1 MARTAILLMLPL
13 GTLSFTHFSAQNCQ
27 TQRRFRRRVCSSVDR
42 RTLTFPW
49 SSIASRLRKPICLAT
64 IKDGIVSPVEQ
75 GDEGTTLLAPQV
87 TIGTTMLSTDTETQR
102 DKPLGPQQQLSKWLQ
117 NSIFLG
123 IEPTPE
129 IWAIVTIYFVEGA
142 LGLALLARTYL
153 LKDELHLGPA
163 ELSALTGLFSIPW
176 TIKPL
181 YGFLS
186 DGLPLFGYRRRSYL
200 VLAGLI
206 GCLSYAALG
215 ANFWNVLDGSSGDTT
230 LLVQG
235 SMLAFVV
242 SSACIAFSDV
252 VADGIVVQRTRDS
265 SDPKVAG
272 GLQSLC
278 WGSAAVGGLLSAYFS
293 GSLLEIMSPRQVL
306 GITAILPFLVAAI
319 SFLIDEKPIT
329 LSPDG
334 TESGNLPVKSQIDA
348 LWSAI
353 KQPAIWKPAL
363 FLFLWQST
371 PTSDGAFFYFL
382 TNDLG
387 MGPEFLGRV
396 RLVTSVAGL
405 LGVWAY
411 QKYLRTVSIRDVWYR
426 LHTSSRMPC
435 LLISFFACLGA
446 YSGYPVLVVNFINT
460 PRSFYA
466 VVDYSYKQ
474 GAGYS

>member
-1 MARTAILLMLPL
+1 MKNAILMLLPAAVFSLTPL
-13 GTLSFTHFSAQNCQ
+13 TLHRSYSSHTRFSINKRKRLHHFSAFPDAPEMIGLFATVKDDRTSVEQEDEE
-27 TQRRFRRRVCSSVDR
+27 TMARVQQINIPQS
-42 RTLTFPW
+42 
-49 SSIASRLRKPICLAT
+49 AN
-64 IKDGIVSPVEQ
+64 PVETVEKED
-75 GDEGTTLLAPQV
+75 GGLKVQV
-87 TIGTTMLSTDTETQR
+87 T
-102 DKPLGPQQQLSKWLQ
+102 KWLK

-123 IEPTPE
+123 IDPTPE

-186 DGLPLFGYRRRSYL
+186 DGVPLFGYRRRSYL

-206 GCLSYAALG
+206 GCLSYIALG
-215 ANFWNVLDGSSGDTT
+215 ANFWNVLDGTNGDTS

-235 SMLAFVV
+235 SMFAFII

-265 SDPKVAG
+265 SDPLVAG

-306 GITAILPFLVAAI
+306 GLTAVLPFLVAAI
-319 SFLIDEKPIT
+319 SFLIDEKPIST
-329 LSPDG
+329 SPG
-334 TESGNLPVKSQIDA
+334 TTDNQSPSVKNQIDA

-353 KQPAIWKPAL
+353 KQPAIWKPVL

-387 MGPEFLGRV
+387 MGPEFLGRA

-405 LGVWAY
+405 LGVWVY
-411 QKYLRTVSIRDVWYR
+411 QKYLRKVRNV
-426 LHTSSRMPC
+426 C
-435 LLISFFACLGA
+435 
-446 YSGYPVLVVNFINT
+446 
-460 PRSFYA
+460 
-466 VVDYSYKQ
+466 
-474 GAGYS
+474 